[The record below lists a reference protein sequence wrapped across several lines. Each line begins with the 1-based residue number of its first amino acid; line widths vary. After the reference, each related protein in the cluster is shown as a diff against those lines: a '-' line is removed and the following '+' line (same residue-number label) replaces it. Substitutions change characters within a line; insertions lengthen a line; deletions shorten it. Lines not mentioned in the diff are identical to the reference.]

1 MAFGKVA
8 LDFGHS
14 LDDHCI
20 VSRTMTLLII
30 GVALFIGAHLI
41 PSAPSLRGRLKE
53 QVGGN
58 AYRGLFA
65 LVSLVGVVLLVIG
78 MGRAP
83 SVPLW
88 DPPQWGHRV
97 SVFVMPVA
105 LTLFVAALMPTNLK
119 RLMRHPMLWGV
130 TLWAAVHLVTNG
142 DLASLILFGSF
153 GAFSLFDMW
162 SANRR
167 GAKLSSKVVP
177 YWRDLLVVAVGAI
190 VSIGLLYSHGV
201 LFGMPVSLGL

>member
-1 MAFGKVA
+1 M
-8 LDFGHS
+8 S
-14 LDDHCI
+14 
-20 VSRTMTLLII
+20 LLILGI
-30 GVALFIGAHLI
+30 ALFIGAHLI
-41 PSAPSLRGRLKE
+41 PSAPALRSRLQE
-53 QVGGN
+53 RVGGN

-65 LVSLVGVVLLVIG
+65 LVSLIGFVLLVVG

-88 DPPQWGHRV
+88 DPPAWGHRV
-97 SVFVMPVA
+97 PVFGMPVA

-119 RLMRHPMLWGV
+119 RLTRHPMLWGV
-130 TLWAAVHLVTNG
+130 TLWAAVHLLANG

-167 GAKLSSKVVP
+167 GAELSAKVVP
-177 YWRDLLVVAVGAI
+177 YWRDLLVVAIGAI
-190 VSIGLLYSHGV
+190 VYVGLLHSHGM
-201 LFGMPVSLGL
+201 LFGTPVSLGM